1 MGIIRAL
8 REYPENKSI
17 ELLISQL
24 QSTDQNIY
32 KESVDALLAIARVEP
47 LNEDNIKII
56 SNEINTVAN
65 RLYAL
70 YETIKILPEDENTF
84 LLNDFLNSEIQN
96 ILPTLLKLGVMDKPE
111 TPIET
116 YIQTVK
122 SRDPSKLPFLL
133 EFFENIFSKDQRSII
148 NPLIEPISLDERSDI
163 GHNHFDK
170 LPNNFDDEL
179 TKFIYDTDKW
189 KSAISLVIL

>member
-1 MGIIRAL
+1 MI
-8 REYPENKSI
+8 PKWNKMHQTWKNKSI

-24 QSTDQNIY
+24 KSTDQNIY

-96 ILPTLLKLGVMDKPE
+96 ILPTLLKLGVMDKPD
-111 TPIET
+111 TPIEVFT
-116 YIQTVK
+116 IDGMEILIAWGKT
-122 SRDPSKLPFLL
+122 
-133 EFFENIFSKDQRSII
+133 IFIFI
-148 NPLIEPISLDERSDI
+148 NV
-163 GHNHFDK
+163 
-170 LPNNFDDEL
+170 
-179 TKFIYDTDKW
+179 FID
-189 KSAISLVIL
+189 

>member
-1 MGIIRAL
+1 LGIIRAL